1 MCVIYIY
8 THNQPAAGV
17 ISSHGHNCFFW
28 AITVK
33 GPPGP
38 PSRCVEKIVLD
49 GLPHGI
55 SWDELT
61 AKVSH
66 HLNDY

>member
-1 MCVIYIY
+1 MCDLYIYIY
-8 THNQPAAGV
+8 ITNQLQELFHLMAITV
-17 ISSHGHNCFFW
+17 FW
-28 AITVK
+28 AIIVK
-33 GPPGP
+33 GP

-49 GLPHGI
+49 GLPHRI

>member
-1 MCVIYIY
+1 MAITV
-8 THNQPAAGV
+8 
-17 ISSHGHNCFFW
+17 FW
-28 AITVK
+28 AIIVK
-33 GPPGP
+33 GP

-49 GLPHGI
+49 GLPHRI